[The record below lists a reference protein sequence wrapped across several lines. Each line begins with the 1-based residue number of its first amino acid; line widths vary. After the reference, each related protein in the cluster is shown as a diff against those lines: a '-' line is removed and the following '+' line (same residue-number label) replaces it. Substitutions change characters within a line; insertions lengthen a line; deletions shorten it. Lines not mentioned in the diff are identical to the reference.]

1 MKKVFSCALI
11 AIFIIALFNP
21 SYAGKKRAWRKTHE
35 KIEKR
40 QAEMVK
46 QKETDTLNCPK
57 LSFHENPDKKSKTKI
72 TKLRHGR
79 LKAEKG
85 NQYAQSNRYS
95 FNGNSNKSCV
105 GGNCG
110 GRSDR
115 QKYMR
120 RW

>member
-1 MKKVFSCALI
+1 MKNVFSFILI

-21 SYAGKKRAWRKTHE
+21 SYAGKKRAWRITHE

-40 QAEMVK
+40 QAEIAAK
-46 QKETDTLNCPK
+46 KIADTLKNCQK
-57 LSFHENPDKKSKTKI
+57 LAFQDNTDKKTKTKKI
-72 TKLRHGR
+72 KSRHGR

-85 NQYAQSNRYS
+85 NQYAQFSRYT
-95 FNGNSNKSCV
+95 FNSGKSCV

-110 GRSDR
+110 GRSER
-115 QKYMR
+115 SKYMR